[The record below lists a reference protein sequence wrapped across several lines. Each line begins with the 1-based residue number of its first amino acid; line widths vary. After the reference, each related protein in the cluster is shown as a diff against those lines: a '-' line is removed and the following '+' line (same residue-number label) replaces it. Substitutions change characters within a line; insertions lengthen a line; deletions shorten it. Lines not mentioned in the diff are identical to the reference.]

1 MSEAI
6 ELIVAAYVKLRNRKA
21 LEEIKAHR
29 YYWATELKSKNC
41 AFDLSYSIKILDN
54 DIAIIDA
61 GLAKLDA
68 AAAA

>member
-6 ELIVAAYVKLRNRKA
+6 DRIVGAYVKLGNRKA
-21 LEEIKAHR
+21 LEEMKAHR
-29 YYWATELKSKNC
+29 YCLATELKSNNGT
-41 AFDLSYSIKILDN
+41 FDLSYSIKILEN

-61 GLAKLDA
+61 GLAKLNA